1 MMFDSAYYWAVIG
14 RYSFDEV
21 NTVFVTDLPATQAEA
36 HEEFLEYMYK
46 KDPNAYYRKGVLVC
60 NLLCSTEPIEIVQ

>member
-1 MMFDSAYYWAVIG
+1 MIDSAYYWAVIG
-14 RYSFDEV
+14 RCLFDEE

-36 HEEFLEYMYK
+36 HEQFLEHMHEQ
-46 KDPNAYYRKGVLVC
+46 DPDAYYRNGVLVI